1 MTFNLEKKSKLFGMI
16 GPIIA
21 SLLILETSLTMLSS
35 FEKLFSV
42 S

>member
-1 MTFNLEKKSKLFGMI
+1 MTFNLEKKSKLCGMI

-21 SLLILETSLTMLSS
+21 SLLILATSLTMLSS